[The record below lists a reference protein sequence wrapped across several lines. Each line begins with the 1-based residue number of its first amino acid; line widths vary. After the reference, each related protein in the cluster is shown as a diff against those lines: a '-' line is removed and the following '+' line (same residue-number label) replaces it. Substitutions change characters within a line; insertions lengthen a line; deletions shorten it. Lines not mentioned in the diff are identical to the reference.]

1 MRRWP
6 ALGVAHAIH
15 ADTGT
20 RGAERHVG
28 NTRGAHR
35 HPEGVGRRRR
45 VRASIRPVVHCI
57 ATARGHQHQHQH
69 ALRHA
74 PRVTLAGP
82 LVKRHALAARRMTG
96 WTSRKTR
103 DPDGAVSEPNPSRIS
118 GSHLVQGD
126 SPSGRHDPA
135 ALGLGARSSRQTETD
150 LALTALMGRVARL
163 EEQMSE
169 LRADNREQGARL
181 TGLNTEFAVALSDL
195 RAIKDSMTTME
206 KDIEDSIRRIET
218 KIESSLARLEAQRER
233 TGDRTRDILRTGL
246 QILTAIAAI
255 VGLVVGLA
263 R

>member
-1 MRRWP
+1 VARGP
-6 ALGVAHAIH
+6 ANVK
-15 ADTGT
+15 
-20 RGAERHVG
+20 
-28 NTRGAHR
+28 
-35 HPEGVGRRRR
+35 RRRFDPG
-45 VRASIRPVVHCI
+45 VM
-57 ATARGHQHQHQH
+57 
-69 ALRHA
+69 
-74 PRVTLAGP
+74 AGLP
-82 LVKRHALAARRMTG
+82 
-96 WTSRKTR
+96 SRKTR
-103 DPDGAVSEPNPSRIS
+103 DPDGAVSDPTPSRIS

-135 ALGLGARSSRQTETD
+135 TLGIGARSSRQTETD

-181 TGLNTEFAVALSDL
+181 TGLSTEFAVALSDL
-195 RAIKDSMTTME
+195 RVIKDSMATME

-233 TGDRTRDILRTGL
+233 TGDRARDILRTGL
-246 QILTAIAAI
+246 QVLTAIAAI